1 MELGKNQTGITEVCP
16 PMLELSPGDTS
27 RATAGRWPS
36 GVSGNSKGRP
46 KDVRTLQVL
55 KNDLELAVREKLNP
69 SRVSSVVNR
78 LLDIATSEKSTDK
91 DAIAAGKVILDMA
104 ISKSAV
110 QEPLEGKSGLK
121 VIIETLTL
129 QAAPAVKIEAKPI
142 EVEFTEIE
150 NKTNG

>member
-1 MELGKNQTGITEVCP
+1 
-16 PMLELSPGDTS
+16 
-27 RATAGRWPS
+27 
-36 GVSGNSKGRP
+36 
-46 KDVRTLQVL
+46 VRTLQVL

-69 SRVSSVVNR
+69 ARVSSVVNR
-78 LLDIATSEKSTDK
+78 LLDIATSDKSTDK

-110 QEPLEGKSGLK
+110 QEQFEGKSGLK

-129 QAAPAVKIEAKPI
+129 QTATPAVKIEAKPI

>member
-1 MELGKNQTGITEVCP
+1 MEKKKSV
-16 PMLELSPGDTS
+16 
-27 RATAGRWPS
+27 TAWQKGQ
-36 GVSGNSKGRP
+36 SGNPQGRP

-69 SRVSSVVNR
+69 ARVSSVVNR
-78 LLDIATSEKSTDK
+78 LLDIATSDKSTDK